1 MAEIPPSTPPE
12 TPAAPPL
19 RRRRRRG
26 AGAVW
31 LVLSLIVLLV
41 IGGLGGWAL
50 SGRPLVLP
58 VWAVA
63 EVEAR
68 INRVLGLPGQAVS
81 LGGIEIALDQGGA
94 PALRLQDLRLVRNDR
109 GATLAALPEVRLR
122 FDGLSVLRGQIL
134 PRRLQVSGAQLRLN
148 RDREGRLDLDFGGAG
163 AGMQVT
169 GLAGLFDAFEAII
182 AQPVFARLERV
193 EADAL
198 SLVLSDAAAGR
209 VWTFGDGRL
218 TMENRDAELA
228 GEISLSLQVPG
239 GMPARATLSGASEKG
254 TGAARLRATVEGVE
268 ARDLALAAPPLALLG
283 ALQAPIS
290 GKLSAELDAD
300 GRLSAL
306 SGALDLGAGALQ
318 PDPAAQ
324 PVKFAAAGLSFAFDP
339 VAERLVLD
347 RIGVESRTLRLA
359 ARGHVDMP
367 GLAAGLP
374 GDLIT
379 QIAVEDLRVD
389 PEGLFAEAVTFSEG
403 ALDLRLRLDPFAIDI
418 GQAVLVDGERR
429 IAASGRVRAG
439 ADGWRLALDIGLNR
453 ITHERLLALWPVSLV
468 PKTREWLAE
477 NVLDG
482 TLSDVTAAVRLAPGD
497 APVFSLGYAFSGTDV
512 RFLKTLPP
520 IEKGYGHAT
529 IEGNAYV
536 MVLDRGQVTPP
547 EGGPIEMAGSVFS
560 VLDILAKPAQ
570 AEVSLRTTSSLTA
583 ALSLL
588 DQEPFRFLTKAG
600 RGVDLGQGTARLST
614 VLRLPLVPK
623 VPVESI
629 SYQVAGEVS
638 GFSSDRIVPGRT
650 ITAELLSITADPKA
664 LEVAGAARMGAVA
677 FDGSWRLGLR
687 KEDKGASVV
696 AGQVAITPDAVADF
710 APGLKGM
717 LAGKGRGRLQIA
729 LEKDA
734 TPRLT
739 LDTDLGG
746 LRLMIPQLGHDSKA
760 KGALR
765 LEVLLGKR
773 PEVTAIS
780 LDQAG
785 LKARGRVKLA
795 AGGGLAEATFDR
807 VQAHSQAGQWLDARV
822 VLTGRGDKASPVVAL
837 TGGSLD
843 LRRMPDGL
851 GGGDSN
857 AGGGGPITVNLDKLR
872 VSETI
877 ALTGLRGDFSTRGGF
892 NGKFTARVN
901 GAGAVTGTV
910 VPSGK
915 GSAVRLRS
923 EDAGAVL
930 AGAGI
935 FQHARG
941 GWMELQLL
949 PEGARGRYRG
959 EVTGGNFRV
968 VNAPVLA
975 EILSAISVV
984 GLLEQLNGSGLVFG
998 NAEARLILTAAGVE
1012 VRRASAVGVSMG
1024 VTMAGTWNA
1033 ATEQL
1038 DMQGVI
1044 SPIYLLNGVGAVL
1057 TRRGE
1062 GLFGFNYRLTGRAD
1076 APKINVNPLSILTP
1090 GMFRELFRRPVPRL
1104 EGQP

>member
-1 MAEIPPSTPPE
+1 MAEIPPSAPPDM
-12 TPAAPPL
+12 PAARPT

-31 LVLSLIVLLV
+31 LVLSLLVLLV
-41 IGGLGGWAL
+41 IGGAGALVL
-50 SGRPLVLP
+50 SGRPVVLP

-68 INRVLGLPGQAVS
+68 INRALALPGQAVS
-81 LGGIEIALDQGGA
+81 LGGIEVALDQAVA
-94 PALRLQDLRLVRNDR
+94 PALRLRDLRLVRTDR
-109 GATLAALPEVRLR
+109 GGTVAALPEVRLR
-122 FDGLSVLRGQIL
+122 FDGWAALRGQIL
-134 PRRLQVSGAQLRLN
+134 PRRLQISGAQLRLA
-148 RDREGRLDLDFGGAG
+148 RDRAGQLDLDFGGAG
-163 AGMQVT
+163 AGLQVT
-169 GLAGLFDAFEAII
+169 GLGGLFDAFEAII
-182 AQPVFARLERV
+182 AQPAFARLERV

-198 SLVLSDAAAGR
+198 SLVLSDAAARR

-228 GEISLSLQVPG
+228 GEISLSLQTPG
-239 GMPARATLSGASEKG
+239 GMPARAMLSGASDKAS
-254 TGAARLRATVEGVE
+254 GAARLRATVEGVE

-290 GKLSAELDAD
+290 GKLSAELGAD
-300 GRLSAL
+300 GNLSTL

-318 PDPAAQ
+318 PDPATQ
-324 PVKFAAAGLSFAFDP
+324 PVKFAAAGLSFAYDP
-339 VAERLVLD
+339 RTERLVLD

-359 ARGHVDMP
+359 AQGHIDMP
-367 GLAAGLP
+367 GLAAGVP
-374 GDLIT
+374 GDFVT

-389 PEGLFAEAVTFSEG
+389 PEGLFAEAVAFSDG
-403 ALDLRLRLDPFAIDI
+403 ALDLRLRLNPFAIDI
-418 GQAVLVDGERR
+418 GQAVLVDGDRR
-429 IAASGRVRAG
+429 LAASGRVRAG
-439 ADGWRLALDIGLNR
+439 TDGWRLALDIGLNH
-453 ITHERLLALWPVSLV
+453 ISHDRLLALWPVSLV
-468 PKTREWLAE
+468 PKTRQWLAE

-482 TLSDVTAAVRLAPGD
+482 TMSDVTAAMRLEPGAAPI
-497 APVFSLGYAFSGTDV
+497 FSLGYAFSGTDV

-529 IEGNAYV
+529 IDGNAYV

-547 EGGPIEMAGSVFS
+547 EGGAIEMAGSVFS

-570 AEVSLRTTSSLTA
+570 AEVSLRTTSSLSA

-614 VLRLPLVPK
+614 VLRLPLIPK

-629 SYQVAGEVS
+629 SYQVTGEVT
-638 GFSSDRIVPGRT
+638 GFASDKIVPGRT
-650 ITAELLSITADPKA
+650 ITAERLSITADPKA
-664 LEVAGAARMGAVA
+664 LEVNGAARMGAVA
-677 FDGSWRLGLR
+677 FDGGWRLGLR
-687 KEDKGASVV
+687 KQDGGASTV
-696 AGQVAITPDAVADF
+696 AGQVSITSEAVADF

-717 LAGKGRGRLQIA
+717 LAGKGQGRLEIA

-734 TPRLT
+734 APVLT
-739 LDTDLGG
+739 LDSDLSG

-765 LEVLLGKR
+765 LEARLAKL
-773 PEVTAIS
+773 PEITALS

-785 LKARGRVKLA
+785 LKARGRIKLA
-795 AGGGLAEATFDR
+795 AGGGLAEAVFDR
-807 VQAHSQAGQWLDARV
+807 VQAGDWLDARV
-822 VLTGRGDKASPVVAL
+822 VLTGRGGKASPAVAL

-843 LRRMPDGL
+843 LRRMPEGL
-851 GGGDSN
+851 GGGGGS
-857 AGGGGPITVNLDKLR
+857 AGEGGPITVTLDKLR

-877 ALTGLRGDFSTRGGF
+877 ALTGLRGDFSARGGF
-892 NGKFTARVN
+892 NGKFSARVN

-910 VPSGK
+910 VPSAN

-941 GWMELQLL
+941 GWMEFQLL
-949 PEGARGRYRG
+949 PEGPRGRYRG

-998 NAEARLILTAAGVE
+998 NAEARLILTPAGIE

-1024 VTMAGTWNA
+1024 VTMAGTWA
-1033 ATEQL
+1033 SATEQL

-1076 APKINVNPLSILTP
+1076 APKISVNPLSILTP